1 MTTVITQPKTGRS
14 LVTASVFGMLAERVA
29 RDEQVDRELAVR
41 IVDQALAFLGTCASS
56 DAPLSPS
63 ADVDPGWHAFILHT
77 HDYAVFCDRVA
88 GRFIHHVP
96 TDEDDPAAHGTAARA
111 VIELTKAKIRDAGF
125 VLDDE
130 LWQSSGVQCSQCHDG
145 GDPDFTSA

>member
-1 MTTVITQPKTGRS
+1 VTAVITQPKTGRS

-29 RDEQVDRELAVR
+29 RDEQVDPELAVR
-41 IVDQALAFLGTCASS
+41 IVDQALAFLGTCAVS
-56 DAPLSPS
+56 DIPLSPS
-63 ADVDPGWHAFILHT
+63 AAVDPGWHAFILHT
-77 HDYAVFCDRVA
+77 HDYAAFCERVA

-96 TDEDDPAAHGTAARA
+96 HDEDVVASREAAGRGA
-111 VIELTKAKIRDAGF
+111 IERTMAKIRDAGF

-145 GDPDFTSA
+145 GDPDFRSA